1 MNKTLL
7 FFTVFCF
14 GYFFNDVLKPY
25 VINPITKLKLRL
37 MEKMHM
43 NYILIMISKEQ

>member
-14 GYFFNDVLKPY
+14 GYFFNDVLKPFE
-25 VINPITKLKLRL
+25 INPIVKVEAKD
-37 MEKMHM
+37 
-43 NYILIMISKEQ
+43 